1 MKKYIVKEVFGSFG
15 IFLDDIIEAENSVDA
30 MEQVMSEII
39 DNIGNY
45 IDIELEE
52 VDEEDD
58 DEECTE
64 EDD

>member
-1 MKKYIVKEVFGSFG
+1 MKKFIVKEVFGSFG
-15 IFLDDIIEAENSVDA
+15 IFLDDVIEAENSVDA
-30 MEQVMSEII
+30 MEQVMDEII

-52 VDEEDD
+52 IDEEDD

>member
-15 IFLDDIIEAENSVDA
+15 IFLDDVIEAENSVDA

-52 VDEEDD
+52 IDEEDD

>member
-15 IFLDDIIEAENSVDA
+15 IFLDDVIEAENSVDA

-39 DNIGNY
+39 NNIGNY

-52 VDEEDD
+52 IDEEDD